1 MSHIAP
7 FSQHMTRLV
16 AVTLTLGALAAI
28 GHDGRAQGSA
38 AGSSFT
44 TRDVRWDNDGATLVG
59 TAYVPAGAGPFPA
72 VLLIHAA
79 GRSTRKDWPYVNH
92 AELLARHGI
101 VALVYDKR
109 GTGQSTGTFDRF
121 PTLGQLTR
129 DALGGVAV
137 LKSIQETDKA
147 RLGIWGRSQGAWIV
161 AIAAAESPDVRFAIP
176 VAGGSAR
183 PIEQELFVQSNW
195 LRKGGA
201 TPEQLAHVERVSRL
215 VWTYY
220 AAGEDRDA
228 AQLALDTLRASPW
241 FPPLASNVSGFPRSG
256 QLEPPE
262 WVAEHR
268 TTDVRWQAG
277 LLWDPAEVWAKIS
290 VPVLGIFGGADEI
303 TPTEVSVAALNAA
316 AARGGN
322 RNVTV
327 RVFDG
332 AAHSLCPAFPREKL
346 VDGCA
351 PVPAYD
357 SALVTW
363 IRGLPRD

>member
-1 MSHIAP
+1 M
-7 FSQHMTRLV
+7 V
-16 AVTLTLGALAAI
+16 ALGASSI
-28 GHDGRAQGSA
+28 VVHDSRAQAPAGGSA
-38 AGSSFT
+38 FT

-59 TAYVPAGAGPFPA
+59 TVYVPEGAGPFPA
-72 VLLIHAA
+72 VLLVHAA

-92 AELLARHGI
+92 AELFARNGI

-121 PTLGQLTR
+121 PNLGELTR

-137 LKSIQETDKA
+137 LKSVRAVDTA

-161 AIAAAESPDVRFAIP
+161 AMAAAESRDVRFVIP
-176 VAGGSAR
+176 VAGGSVR

-195 LRKGGA
+195 LRKAGA
-201 TPEQLAHVERVSRL
+201 TPEQLAEIERVSRL
-215 VWTYY
+215 VWGYY
-220 AAGEDRDA
+220 ATGEHQADA
-228 AQLALDTLRASPW
+228 QAALDGLRASAW
-241 FPPLASNVSGFPRSG
+241 FPPLASNVSGYPRSG
-256 QLEPPE
+256 QLEPPQ

-268 TTDVRWQAG
+268 ATDVRWQAG
-277 LLWDPAEVWAKIS
+277 LLWDPANLWAKIS

-303 TPTEVSVAALNAA
+303 TPTVASVAALTGAA
-316 AARGGN
+316 AGAGN

-327 RVFDG
+327 KVFDG
-332 AAHSLCPAFPREKL
+332 AAHSLCPAFPRERL

-357 SALVTW
+357 SLLVAW
-363 IRGLPRD
+363 IRSVPRD